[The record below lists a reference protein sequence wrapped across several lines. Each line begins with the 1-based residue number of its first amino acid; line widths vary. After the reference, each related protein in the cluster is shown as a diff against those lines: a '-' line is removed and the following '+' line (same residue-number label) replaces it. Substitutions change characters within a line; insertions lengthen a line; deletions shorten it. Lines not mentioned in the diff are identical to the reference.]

1 MINNFPENKEILEK
15 LKKLT
20 LERIK
25 VMPSNTEVVIGSDR
39 YSKEDLIEHVNETD
53 DLGKQIMIMHLEFLQ
68 DLSSGEIYKDDN
80 INNTSQT

>member
-68 DLSSGEIYKDDN
+68 DLSSGAIYKDDN
-80 INNTSQT
+80 IDHTSQT